1 MASPM
6 VAGVAALI
14 LEAHPNIS
22 AEDVKTIL
30 LQTARQDNNT
40 GVLPSGGDPKWGHGK
55 VNALAAVLEAVS
67 LNSVED
73 MTPAEEIHIY
83 PNPVVN
89 ELHIDPAYADFHN
102 LLIHNLSGSTFE
114 LDIENGTL
122 FCQSLPSGIY
132 FISFDSL
139 GKHHVVPFIKN

>member
-1 MASPM
+1 
-6 VAGVAALI
+6 
-14 LEAHPNIS
+14 
-22 AEDVKTIL
+22 
-30 LQTARQDNNT
+30 
-40 GVLPSGGDPKWGHGK
+40 
-55 VNALAAVLEAVS
+55 
-67 LNSVED
+67 

-89 ELHIDPAYADFHN
+89 ELHIAPAYTDFHN

-114 LDIENGTL
+114 LDIEKGTV
-122 FCQSLPSGIY
+122 FCQPLPSGIY